1 MSPEPIDL
9 RGKFDLFQDQWQPKV
24 VAEMN
29 DVQFKL
35 VRVEGDFVW
44 HDHPDTDEVFIVIEG
59 ELDIDLPEHTVCL
72 GEGQMFVV
80 PRGVQHRPRANP
92 EAKIMLI
99 EPRGVVNTGEVG
111 GERTAPNDIWI

>member
-1 MSPEPIDL
+1 MSNDPVDL
-9 RGKFDLFQDQWQPKV
+9 RKKFDLFADQWQPKV

-35 VRVEGDFVW
+35 ARVEGEFVW

-59 ELDIDLPEHTVCL
+59 VLEIDLPDRTVEL

-80 PRGVQHRPRANP
+80 PRGVQHRPRAST

-99 EPRGVVNTGEVG
+99 EPRGVVNTGETR
-111 GERTAPNDIWI
+111 GERTAPNDVWV